1 MDGEMEGWVGG
12 QRAEWRDGWMNEW
25 REGVNELSQTPLQ
38 EPCSLSLPPC
48 TTQ

>member
-25 REGVNELSQTPLQ
+25 REGVNELSQTPL
-38 EPCSLSLPPC
+38 
-48 TTQ
+48 